1 MARAARLLLWAALVF
16 GLAPLWPGRASAET
30 LQMNVGTQRVLEI
43 SAPVGRIVIGE
54 DGIVDASVQDEHRVQ
69 VVALRPGRTTMAV
82 FTATDG
88 RSAVY
93 NLVVTD
99 PDARAAPA
107 PAPVAAAPAASASAA
122 PAGPAPPNSAALA
135 QLMAQQPDLKGVQVR
150 TLGGHLVMSG
160 SVPNLEVH
168 EQAAM
173 LARAFGG
180 EGLVVDQ
187 TRVGGDQMV
196 AVEIRFA
203 AMAATTVNE
212 LGFNFQSL
220 GRGFQGVSAA
230 PSTLSSFATSS
241 NLMSS
246 GSTVS
251 GAASSAIGSGLPIA
265 SAFNLL
271 LSGANS
277 KGSVIGILSALS
289 SAGLTQLL
297 AQPTLVVRS
306 GEHANFLA
314 GGEVPIPVP
323 QGGSASGAVTITYH
337 TYGVRLDVTPTVLS
351 DRRISMVV
359 APEVSEI
366 DNANGLS
373 IDGFSVPAFRKRS
386 TSTTV
391 ELGDGESF
399 IIAGLIYNNN
409 ALTESRVPLLGD
421 IPILG
426 AFFKLAQNSRERQEL
441 IVIATPHLVR
451 PLDGGKLPPLPGEE
465 LAHYN
470 PGAGAMALNTDSL
483 NSAFVSYG
491 LMK

>member
-1 MARAARLLLWAALVF
+1 MAL
-16 GLAPLWPGRASAET
+16 
-30 LQMNVGTQRVLEI
+30 
-43 SAPVGRIVIGE
+43 
-54 DGIVDASVQDEHRVQ
+54 
-69 VVALRPGRTTMAV
+69 
-82 FTATDG
+82 
-88 RSAVY
+88 
-93 NLVVTD
+93 
-99 PDARAAPA
+99 
-107 PAPVAAAPAASASAA
+107 
-122 PAGPAPPNSAALA
+122 
-135 QLMAQQPDLKGVQVR
+135 QPDLKGVQVK
-150 TLGGHLVMSG
+150 TLGGHLIMSG
-160 SVPNLEVH
+160 SVPNLEAH
-168 EQAAM
+168 EQAAS

-180 EGLVVDQ
+180 EGLVDQ

-212 LGFNFQSL
+212 LGFNFQSM
-220 GRGFQGVSAA
+220 GRGFQGVSAT
-230 PSTLSSFATSS
+230 PSSLSSFATT
-241 NLMSS
+241 
-246 GSTVS
+246 G
-251 GAASSAIGSGLPIA
+251 GALAVGSGLPIA

-271 LSGANS
+271 LSGSNA

-323 QGGSASGAVTITYH
+323 QGGSASGAVTIAYH
-337 TYGVRLDVTPTVLS
+337 SYGVRLDVAPTVLS

-359 APEVSEI
+359 SPEVSEI

-386 TSTTV
+386 TATTV

-441 IVIATPHLVR
+441 IVVATPHLVR
-451 PLDGGKLPPLPGEE
+451 PLDGSTLPPLPGEE
-465 LAHYN
+465 IAHYN

>member
-1 MARAARLLLWAALVF
+1 MLRAMRLILLAVCLVWLHPSPAA
-16 GLAPLWPGRASAET
+16 AET
-30 LQMNVGTQRVLEI
+30 LQMNIGTQRVLEMT
-43 SAPVGRIVIGE
+43 SAVGRIVIGE
-54 DGIVDASVQDEHRVQ
+54 AGIVDASVQDEHRVQ
-69 VVALRPGRTTMAV
+69 LVALRPGRTTMAV
-82 FTATDG
+82 FAAADGKSTA
-88 RSAVY
+88 Y
-93 NLVVTD
+93 NLVITD
-99 PDARAAPA
+99 PDARPA
-107 PAPVAAAPAASASAA
+107 PAPVTAVAPAAAAAAAAPAAAA
-122 PAGPAPPNSAALA
+122 TPPPNSAALA
-135 QLMAQQPDLKGVQVR
+135 QLMAGQSDLKGVHVR
-150 TLGGHLVMSG
+150 TLGGRLVMSG

-168 EQAAM
+168 EQAAA

-180 EGLVVDQ
+180 ENLIDQ
-187 TRVGGDQMV
+187 TKVGGDQMV

-203 AMAATTVNE
+203 AVAATTVND

-220 GRGFQGVSAA
+220 GRGFQGLSTAPNSLTSLATTGAQLAA
-230 PSTLSSFATSS
+230 
-241 NLMSS
+241 
-246 GSTVS
+246 
-251 GAASSAIGSGLPIA
+251 GSGLPIA

-271 LSGANS
+271 LSGSNS

-289 SAGLTQLL
+289 SAGLTQML

-323 QGGSASGAVTITYH
+323 QGGSSAGTVTISYH
-337 TYGVRLDVTPTVLS
+337 QYGVRLDVTPTVLS

-366 DNANGLS
+366 DSANGLS
-373 IDGFSVPAFRKRS
+373 LDGYTVPAFLKRS

-399 IIAGLIYNNN
+399 IIAGLIYTNN
-409 ALTESRVPLLGD
+409 ALSESRVPLLGSL
-421 IPILG
+421 PIIG
-426 AFFKLAQNSRERQEL
+426 AFFKLAQNTRERQEL

-451 PLDGGKLPPLPGEE
+451 PLDGSKLPPLPGEE
-465 LAHYN
+465 IAAYN
-470 PGAGAMALNTDSL
+470 PGAGAMALNTGSL

>member
-1 MARAARLLLWAALVF
+1 MVRLAYFATLVVCALLMQC
-16 GLAPLWPGRASAET
+16 GLAMAET
-30 LQMNVGTQRVLEI
+30 LQMNIGTQRVIEV
-43 SAPVGRIVIGE
+43 SSPVGRIVIGE
-54 DGIVDASVQDEHRVQ
+54 AGLVDASVQDEHRVQ
-69 VVALRPGRTTMAV
+69 LVALKPGRTTMAV
-82 FTATDG
+82 FAAADG
-88 RSAVY
+88 RSTVY
-93 NLVVTD
+93 NLVIND
-99 PDARAAPA
+99 PDAHSA
-107 PAPVAAAPAASASAA
+107 PAPVPVAPAAPATAAAAPAA
-122 PAGPAPPNSAALA
+122 PPPPNSAALA
-135 QLMAQQPDLKGVQVR
+135 QLLATQPELNGVKVR

-160 SVPNLEVH
+160 AVPNLEVH
-168 EQAAM
+168 EQAAS

-180 EGLVVDQ
+180 DGLIDQ
-187 TRVGGDQMV
+187 TKVGGDQMV

-220 GRGFQGVSAA
+220 GRGFQGLSTA
-230 PSTLSSFATSS
+230 PSSITSLAT
-241 NLMSS
+241 
-246 GSTVS
+246 T
-251 GAASSAIGSGLPIA
+251 GASLAAGSGLPIA

-271 LSGANS
+271 LSGSSS
-277 KGSVIGILSALS
+277 KGNVIGILSALN

-297 AQPTLVVRS
+297 AQPTLTVRS

-337 TYGVRLDVTPTVLS
+337 SYGVRLDVTPTVLS

-366 DNANGLS
+366 DPSNALS
-373 IDGFSVPAFRKRS
+373 IDGFNVPAFRKRS

-399 IIAGLIYNNN
+399 IIAGLIYTNN
-409 ALTESRVPLLGD
+409 ALTESRVPFLGS

-441 IVIATPHLVR
+441 IVVATPHLVR
-451 PLDGGKLPPLPGEE
+451 PLNGATLPPLPGEE
-465 LAHYN
+465 IAKYN

>member
-1 MARAARLLLWAALVF
+1 MA
-16 GLAPLWPGRASAET
+16 G
-30 LQMNVGTQRVLEI
+30 
-43 SAPVGRIVIGE
+43 
-54 DGIVDASVQDEHRVQ
+54 
-69 VVALRPGRTTMAV
+69 
-82 FTATDG
+82 
-88 RSAVY
+88 
-93 NLVVTD
+93 
-99 PDARAAPA
+99 
-107 PAPVAAAPAASASAA
+107 
-122 PAGPAPPNSAALA
+122 
-135 QLMAQQPDLKGVQVR
+135 QPDLNGVKVR
-150 TLGGHLVMSG
+150 TLGGRLIMSG
-160 SVPNLEVH
+160 SVPNLEAH
-168 EQAAM
+168 EQAAS

-180 EGLVVDQ
+180 DGLIVDQ

-203 AMAATTVNE
+203 AMAATTINE

-220 GRGFQGVSAA
+220 GRGFQGVSTA
-230 PSTLSSFATSS
+230 PNTLSGLATTGA
-241 NLMSS
+241 NLA
-246 GSTVS
+246 V
-251 GAASSAIGSGLPIA
+251 GSGLPIA

-271 LSGANS
+271 LSGSNS
-277 KGSVIGILSALS
+277 KGSVIGILSALN

-323 QGGSASGAVTITYH
+323 QGGSSAGSITITYH
-337 TYGVRLDVTPTVLS
+337 PYGVRLDVTPTVLS

-366 DNANGLS
+366 DNANALS

-399 IIAGLIYNNN
+399 IIAGLIYTNN
-409 ALTESRVPLLGD
+409 ALTESRVPLLGS
-421 IPILG
+421 IPIIG

-441 IVIATPHLVR
+441 IVVATPHLVR
-451 PLDGGKLPPLPGEE
+451 PLDGAKLPPLPGEE
-465 LAHYN
+465 IANYN
-470 PGAGAMALNTDSL
+470 PGVGSMALNTDSL

>member
-1 MARAARLLLWAALVF
+1 MA
-16 GLAPLWPGRASAET
+16 
-30 LQMNVGTQRVLEI
+30 
-43 SAPVGRIVIGE
+43 
-54 DGIVDASVQDEHRVQ
+54 
-69 VVALRPGRTTMAV
+69 
-82 FTATDG
+82 
-88 RSAVY
+88 
-93 NLVVTD
+93 
-99 PDARAAPA
+99 
-107 PAPVAAAPAASASAA
+107 
-122 PAGPAPPNSAALA
+122 A
-135 QLMAQQPDLKGVQVR
+135 QADLKDVKVR
-150 TLGGHLVMSG
+150 TLGGKLIMSG

-168 EQAAM
+168 EQAAS

-180 EGLVVDQ
+180 DGIVDQ

-230 PSTLSSFATSS
+230 PNSLSSIATT
-241 NLMSS
+241 
-246 GSTVS
+246 G
-251 GAASSAIGSGLPIA
+251 GALAVGSGLPIA

-271 LSGANS
+271 LSGSNS

-337 TYGVRLDVTPTVLS
+337 SYGVRLDVAPTVLS
-351 DRRISMVV
+351 ERRISMVV
-359 APEVSEI
+359 SPEVSEI
-366 DNANGLS
+366 DNSNGLS

-399 IIAGLIYNNN
+399 IIAGLIYTNN
-409 ALTESRVPLLGD
+409 AITESRVPLLGD

-441 IVIATPHLVR
+441 IVVATPHLVR

-465 LAHYN
+465 IASYN
-470 PGAGAMALNTDSL
+470 PGPGAMALNTDSL